1 MLTTAGLLKRFLFIL
16 PASCIAGATVTVAQ
30 ENRWGAWTAG
40 LSEDRQSSYAGTV
53 NDSGNL
59 LAQYCFLSS
68 GNCVYLLA
76 MPTSC
81 KDGNRYPVLVN
92 SDVGSF
98 STEIVCGGPL
108 DGRFRYLFSN
118 FEMIN
123 SAVRDAARIGF
134 AVPLSGDN
142 FRVTRFDLNGS
153 RQALSRSLDLLSRR
167 QGGGTRQQGTRDQVM

>member
-1 MLTTAGLLKRFLFIL
+1 MFTSVKVIFNYLTVLVVVFTASTTI
-16 PASCIAGATVTVAQ
+16 TVAQ
-30 ENRWGAWTAG
+30 EGQWGAWTAG
-40 LSEDRQSSYAGTV
+40 LAEDRQSSYAGTI

-76 MPTSC
+76 MSTAC
-81 KDGNRYPVLVN
+81 KDGSRYPVLVN
-92 SDVGSF
+92 SDAGSF

-108 DGRFRYLFSN
+108 NGRFRYLFSN
-118 FEMIN
+118 FELIN

-153 RQALSRSLDLLSRR
+153 RQALSRSLELLSRR